1 MPRML
6 RPATVGST
14 YSSRPPSPGTDRV
27 ASTSTPTAE
36 PGPAHF
42 LACSSLAAADVASAS
57 VRAHPASRLAVS
69 VPSTS
74 EQAAPSRA

>member
-1 MPRML
+1 ML

-14 YSSRPPSPGTDRV
+14 YSSRPPSPVTDRV
-27 ASTSTPTAE
+27 ASTSTPTAAST
-36 PGPAHF
+36 GPAHF
-42 LACSSLAAADVASAS
+42 RACSSLAAPDVASAS